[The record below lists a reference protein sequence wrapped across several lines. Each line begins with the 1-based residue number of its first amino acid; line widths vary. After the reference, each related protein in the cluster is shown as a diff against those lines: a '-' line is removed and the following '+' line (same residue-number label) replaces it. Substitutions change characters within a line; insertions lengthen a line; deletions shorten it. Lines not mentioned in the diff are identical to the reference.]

1 MTDEELYEI
10 VKKAYQDANRQY
22 LIDQVKDACRYC
34 PNNPQNGGSGVC
46 HCVLGQAVI
55 Y

>member
-1 MTDEELYEI
+1 MDDKELFDL
-10 VKKAYQDANRQY
+10 VLKNYQEVNKDY
-22 LIDQVKDACRYC
+22 LTEQVAQACKYC

-46 HCVLGQAVI
+46 HCTLGTPVI